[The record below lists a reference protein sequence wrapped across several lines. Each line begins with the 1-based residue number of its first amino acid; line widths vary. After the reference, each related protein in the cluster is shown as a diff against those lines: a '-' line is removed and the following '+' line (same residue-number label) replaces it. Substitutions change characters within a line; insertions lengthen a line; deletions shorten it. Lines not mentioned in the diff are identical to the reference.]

1 MHEQFLLD
9 SEVTLSLCVGGRFGF
24 GTEAAADAA
33 GSESCTG
40 KAADGIKKTSCG
52 LRL

>member
-1 MHEQFLLD
+1 MHEKFLLD
-9 SEVTLSLCVGGRFGF
+9 SEITLNLHVGGGFGF
-24 GTEAAADAA
+24 GTETVADAA
-33 GSESCTG
+33 GSESCTD